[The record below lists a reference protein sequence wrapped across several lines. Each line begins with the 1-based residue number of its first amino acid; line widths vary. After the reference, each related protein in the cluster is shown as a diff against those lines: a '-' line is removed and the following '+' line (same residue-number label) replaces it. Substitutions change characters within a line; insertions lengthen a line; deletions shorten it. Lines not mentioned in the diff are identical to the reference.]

1 MSEDIRV
8 TMPDG
13 AIRKIKKNAPI
24 LAVLE
29 GYEKD
34 PRFPIL
40 VAKVNNKLH
49 SLKYPISFDCKVE
62 FGTYKDRE
70 GQQVYRATM
79 NMILVRAIMELRTNT
94 RLVIGHSLGAG
105 YYYDYYT
112 DIPVTE
118 RMLKSIS
125 AKMQSIIEA
134 DDPIERQ
141 VMTKEEAI
149 DFYRKGGLWD
159 KVHLLR
165 GCDREKFALY
175 TCGAFTDIG
184 HGPLAPSTGLTRA
197 FELKPYHN
205 GFILRFP
212 DRRDGKI
219 HPDATG
225 FKKLFRTYHEGKKW
239 GKILEVNNVGR
250 LNSVIREDRVSDFIK
265 VAEALHEKK
274 IAQIADEIYQKRDD
288 VRIVLIAGPS
298 ASGKTT
304 FAKRLSIQLLACGLR
319 PVALSLDDYFVD
331 RDDNPRDE
339 DGNFD
344 FEHLHALDINLF
356 NEHLT
361 SLLEGRVIDLPKFS
375 FEDGRRARDTRPL
388 CLDDDQLLVI
398 EGIHGLNDELTYAVP
413 GRNKFKIFASCLT
426 QLSID
431 DFNRIPTTDTRLLR
445 RMVRDAEYRGYT
457 AQDTIERW
465 PSVRRGEGRWIFP
478 FQEQADA
485 MFNSALVFELSI
497 LKKFAVPLLKKIQR
511 HEPTFNEAR
520 RLLRFFSYFLEI
532 DHTEVPPTS
541 IIREIIGDSSFN
553 Y

>member
-1 MSEDIRV
+1 MSEVIRV

-13 AIRKIKKNAPI
+13 AIRKIKKNSPI
-24 LAVLE
+24 LDVLD

-49 SLKYPISFDCKVE
+49 SLKYPLNFDCKVE
-62 FGTYKDRE
+62 FQTYKDRE

-79 NMILVRAIMELRTNT
+79 NMILVRAIMEMRDNT

-112 DIPVTE
+112 DISVTE
-118 RMLKSIS
+118 RMLKGIG
-125 AKMQSIIEA
+125 ARMKAIIEG
-134 DDPIERQ
+134 DDPIDRR
-141 VMTKEEAI
+141 VMSKEEAI
-149 DFYRKGGLWD
+149 AFYRERSLFD
-159 KVHLLR
+159 KVHLLQ

-175 TCGAFTDIG
+175 TCGPFTDIG
-184 HGPLAPSTGLTRA
+184 HGPLAPSTGLTRE

-219 HPDATG
+219 HPEATG

-250 LNSVIREDRVSDFIK
+250 LNSVIREDRMSDFIK

-274 IAQIADEIYQKRDD
+274 IAQIADEIYTKRED

-331 RDDNPRDE
+331 RDDNPRDDE
-339 DGNFD
+339 GNHD

-375 FEDGRRARDTRPL
+375 FEEGRRARETRRL
-388 CLDDDQLLVI
+388 CLDEDQLLVV

-445 RMVRDAEYRGYT
+445 RIVRDARYRGYT

-485 MFNSALVFELSI
+485 MFNSALLFELAI
-497 LKKFAVPLLKKIQR
+497 LKKYADPLLQKIER
-511 HEPTFNEAR
+511 HENTFNEAR
-520 RLLRFFSYFLEI
+520 RLLRFLSYFQEI
-532 DHTEVPPTS
+532 DHEEVPPTS
-541 IIREIIGDSSFN
+541 IIREIIGGSSFN